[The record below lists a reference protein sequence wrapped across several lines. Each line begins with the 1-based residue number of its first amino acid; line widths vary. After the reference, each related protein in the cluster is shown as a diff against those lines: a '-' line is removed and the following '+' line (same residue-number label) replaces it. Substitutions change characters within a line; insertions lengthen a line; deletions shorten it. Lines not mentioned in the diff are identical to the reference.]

1 MPEGSLAQVEALW
14 VAEGLHFTGKTD
26 GSSGSDD
33 EDADASSIESKSWQ
47 DTDSHDLSF
56 ECSDASSGGAEVSG
70 RVSRSA
76 VQCKLVKSEAV
87 HKDWGMRQVSISHV
101 PWSCIVARCLEG

>member
-1 MPEGSLAQVEALW
+1 MPAGSLSQLEALW
-14 VAEGLHFTGKTD
+14 VAEGLHFTGKVD
-26 GSSGSDD
+26 GGSGSDD
-33 EDADASSIESKSWQ
+33 EGADASSIESKSWQ

-76 VQCKLVKSEAV
+76 VQACEVKINAYRLGHAASE
-87 HKDWGMRQVSISHV
+87 H
-101 PWSCIVARCLEG
+101 